1 MMRGSKMD
9 WSLGQEKP
17 GRKIGQVGITVVVAG
32 IKVGGGRK
40 ECGGHWEVG
49 DW

>member
-1 MMRGSKMD
+1 MD

-17 GRKIGQVGITVVVAG
+17 RGNIGQVGMIMGVG
-32 IKVGGGRK
+32 EIKIGRK
-40 ECGGHWEVG
+40 ACGGHWEVG

>member
-1 MMRGSKMD
+1 MD

-17 GRKIGQVGITVVVAG
+17 GGNIGQVSMIMGVG
-32 IKVGGGRK
+32 EIKVGRK
-40 ECGGHWEVG
+40 EYGGHWEVG

>member
-1 MMRGSKMD
+1 MD

-17 GRKIGQVGITVVVAG
+17 GRNIGLVGMIMG
-32 IKVGGGRK
+32 MGEIKLGRK